1 MGFLGSGS
9 LLLEVFD
16 SAVSWPFIG
25 GNSRIDHPYPPS
37 ILLFRVS
44 LLVYRMEKVAM
55 ERKIVNLLSSYQ
67 AVRFLLVC
75 FKRLIKKVYVLGWR
89 EG

>member
-1 MGFLGSGS
+1 
-9 LLLEVFD
+9 
-16 SAVSWPFIG
+16 
-25 GNSRIDHPYPPS
+25 
-37 ILLFRVS
+37 
-44 LLVYRMEKVAM
+44 MEKVAM

-67 AVRFLLVC
+67 AVRFLLVG